1 VTVNGARAEGLP
13 NNVNVCIDGIES
25 EPLLLLLDAAGIA
38 ASSGSA
44 CQSGAA
50 EASHVLTAMGVP
62 KEHALGALRLTLG
75 RDTTEADVE
84 TAVDE
89 IGAGV
94 ERLRR

>member
-1 VTVNGARAEGLP
+1 
-13 NNVNVCIDGIES
+13 
-25 EPLLLLLDAAGIA
+25 LDAAGIA

-62 KEHALGALRLTLG
+62 SKRAMGALRLTLG
-75 RDTTEADVE
+75 RDTTADDVD
-84 TAVDE
+84 TAVDHVV
-89 IGAGV
+89 AGV